1 MSNKYQNYRLKRK
14 VFVWTVLVSVL
25 LFSVYFFVLNSIQA
39 RGKKLT
45 AQYSKHFQSLTLVN
59 KKLHKL
65 PTGEMPPKL
74 IELFFPEELQ
84 GAFKDYQKALNDLKL
99 ISVYLK
105 GLEENL
111 HNKVERQDLQKLY
124 IQQKSALQSEYFILA
139 EAFHN
144 YKAKSTTK
152 LLKQNRFERQTLVIF
167 AIFFIL
173 LINYLYRDL
182 KKSFRKPVEALI
194 TGAEQIRAGNL
205 DHLINVKE
213 ASQDDFG
220 QLMRNF
226 NMMARRISSMT
237 GKLEQAN
244 LVLQD
249 QSDNFEES
257 AKQKV
262 KFIRQLGHELRAPLS
277 SIIGFSEMLKEGYY
291 GEVEEKQK
299 DYLERIHR
307 SGETLLSMVND
318 LVDQAKLQTG
328 TWRME
333 FDRYDVHKLV
343 EEVYL
348 EFEIIA
354 EKAGVTLLFDEKSV
368 SEMKAVIDR
377 KLIRQLMV
385 NLITN
390 ALKFS
395 DDGGE
400 VTLSLKELTA
410 KKSWR
415 FSVIDKGMGIPE
427 NELSKIFDEFHQ
439 VQSSYSSKG
448 AGLGLPLCKKIAEMH
463 SGKITVKSTPGEGST
478 FNLIVPVDPQPKQEG
493 ITVVSS

>member
-1 MSNKYQNYRLKRK
+1 MTNEQQNYRLKRR
-14 VFVWTVLVSVL
+14 VFVWTVSSAVL
-25 LFSVYFFVLNSIQA
+25 IFVAYLFVLNSIQ
-39 RGKKLT
+39 
-45 AQYSKHFQSLTLVN
+45 SKRTKQELSFQ
-59 KKLHKL
+59 KDFQ
-65 PTGEMPPKL
+65 KL
-74 IELFFPEELQ
+74 INFNSELPEVPKEADAPSIKVPREVELDY
-84 GAFKDYQKALNDLKL
+84 KSYQKAMRDLGL
-99 ISVYLK
+99 ISKYFNSLDNNIRT
-105 GLEENL
+105 E
-111 HNKVERQDLQKLY
+111 VERQDLLRLYKKQKQEVEKIFHKLNLSF
-124 IQQKSALQSEYFILA
+124 QASQELA
-139 EAFHN
+139 MTAVQ
-144 YKAKSTTK
+144 
-152 LLKQNRFERQTLVIF
+152 KQNLFEKIVMLGFSTFF
-167 AIFFIL
+167 AL
-173 LINYLYRDL
+173 LCFLMYRDL
-182 KKSFRKPVEALI
+182 QRTFRAPVQALI

-205 DHLINVKE
+205 DHLIDVKD

-237 GKLEQAN
+237 SRLEQAN
-244 LVLQD
+244 LSLQD
-249 QSDNFEES
+249 QSDTFEES

-307 SGETLLSMVND
+307 SGETLLLMVND

-328 TWRME
+328 TWRLE
-333 FDRYDVHKLV
+333 FDRYDVHQLA

-368 SEMKAVIDR
+368 PEMRAIIDR

-395 DDGGE
+395 EDGGE

-410 KKSWR
+410 KKAWR
-415 FSVIDKGMGIPE
+415 FSVIDTGVGIPE
-427 NELSKIFDEFHQ
+427 NELDKIFDEFHQ
-439 VQSSYSSKG
+439 VQSAYSSKG

-478 FNLIVPVDPQPKQEG
+478 FNLIIPIDPQPKTEG
-493 ITVVSS
+493 VSYQSS